1 MKRLFLVA
9 ALLAAGS
16 VQAADNTAAAASA
29 TAAPAAARDDGNVF
43 YSMGFMTGKNV
54 QSAIEGLDVEKFV
67 AGFRD
72 GYGGKQPQVA
82 EDTMRKLLT
91 DYKNRRMEEDQ
102 AAFQR
107 AAQENKAKGEAFL
120 AENAKKAGVKAT
132 ASGLQYEVLRE
143 GTGASPKA
151 SDTVEVHYEG
161 KLIDGTVFDSS
172 IARNQTAT
180 FRLDQ
185 VIPGWTEGVQLM
197 KEGAKYRFVI
207 PSDKGYGEMGAGAI
221 PPNAVL
227 VFEVELI
234 KVTRDESA
242 KAAEKPA
249 AKKKGK

>member
-9 ALLAAGS
+9 ALLAAGA
-16 VQAADNTAAAASA
+16 VHAADNTAAAASA

-43 YSMGFMTGKNV
+43 YSMGFMTGKNF
-54 QSAIEGLDVEKFV
+54 QSAIDGLDVEKFV

-72 GYGGKQPQVA
+72 GYGGKQPAVA
-82 EDTMRKLLT
+82 EEAMRKLLT

-107 AAQENKAKGEAFL
+107 QAQENKTKGETYL
-120 AENAKKAGVKAT
+120 TENAKKTGVKST

-143 GTGASPKA
+143 GTGASPKP

-172 IARNQTAT
+172 IARNQTAS

-207 PSDKGYGEMGAGAI
+207 PSDKGYGEMGAGSI

-242 KAAEKPA
+242 KSDKPA
-249 AKKKGK
+249 GKKKAK

>member
-9 ALLAAGS
+9 ALLAAGA
-16 VQAADNTAAAASA
+16 VHAADNTAAAASA

-54 QSAIEGLDVEKFV
+54 QSAIDGLDVEKFV

-72 GYGGKQPQVA
+72 GYGGKQPAVA
-82 EDTMRKLLT
+82 EETMRKLLT

-107 AAQENKAKGEAFL
+107 QAQENKAKGETYL
-120 AENAKKAGVKAT
+120 TENAKKTGVKTT

-143 GTGASPKA
+143 GTGASPKP

-172 IARNQTAT
+172 IARNQTAS

-207 PSDKGYGEMGAGAI
+207 PSDKGYGEMGAGSI

-242 KAAEKPA
+242 KSDKPA
-249 AKKKGK
+249 GKKKAK

>member
-9 ALLAAGS
+9 ALLAAGA
-16 VQAADNTAAAASA
+16 VHAADNTAAAASA

-54 QSAIEGLDVEKFV
+54 QSAIDGLDVEKFV

-72 GYGGKQPQVA
+72 GYGGKQPAVA
-82 EDTMRKLLT
+82 EEAMRKLLT

-102 AAFQR
+102 ATFQR
-107 AAQENKAKGEAFL
+107 QAQENKAKGETYL
-120 AENAKKAGVKAT
+120 TENAKKTGVKST

-143 GTGASPKA
+143 GTGASPKP

-172 IARNQTAT
+172 IARNQTAS

-207 PSDKGYGEMGAGAI
+207 PSDKGYGEMGAGSI

-242 KAAEKPA
+242 KSDKPA
-249 AKKKGK
+249 GKKKAK

>member
-9 ALLAAGS
+9 ALLAAGA
-16 VQAADNTAAAASA
+16 VHAADNTAAATSA
-29 TAAPAAARDDGNVF
+29 TAAPAATRDDGNVF

-54 QSAIEGLDVEKFV
+54 QSAIDGLDVEKFV

-72 GYGGKQPQVA
+72 GYGGKQPAVA
-82 EDTMRKLLT
+82 EETMRKLLT

-107 AAQENKAKGEAFL
+107 QAQENKAKGETYL
-120 AENAKKAGVKAT
+120 TENAKKTGVKTT

-143 GTGASPKA
+143 GTGASPKP

-172 IARNQTAT
+172 IARNQTAS

-207 PSDKGYGEMGAGAI
+207 PSDKGYGEMGAGSI

-242 KAAEKPA
+242 KSDKPA
-249 AKKKGK
+249 GKKKAK

>member
-9 ALLAAGS
+9 ALLAAGA
-16 VQAADNTAAAASA
+16 VHAADNTAAAASA

-43 YSMGFMTGKNV
+43 YSMGFMTGKNF
-54 QSAIEGLDVEKFV
+54 QSAIDGLDVEKFV

-72 GYGGKQPQVA
+72 GYGGKQPAVA
-82 EDTMRKLLT
+82 EEAMRKLLT

-107 AAQENKAKGEAFL
+107 QAQENKAKGETYL
-120 AENAKKAGVKAT
+120 TENAKKTGVKST

-143 GTGASPKA
+143 GTGASPKP

-172 IARNQTAT
+172 IARNQTAS

-207 PSDKGYGEMGAGAI
+207 PSDKGYGEMGAGSI

-242 KAAEKPA
+242 KSDKPA
-249 AKKKGK
+249 GKKKAK

>member
-9 ALLAAGS
+9 ALLAAGA
-16 VQAADNTAAAASA
+16 VHAADNTAAAASA

-54 QSAIEGLDVEKFV
+54 QSAIDGLDVEKFV

-72 GYGGKQPQVA
+72 GYGGKQPAVA
-82 EDTMRKLLT
+82 EEAMRKLLT

-107 AAQENKAKGEAFL
+107 QTYL
-120 AENAKKAGVKAT
+120 TENAKKTGVKST

-143 GTGASPKA
+143 GTGASPKP

-172 IARNQTAT
+172 IARNQTAS

-207 PSDKGYGEMGAGAI
+207 PSDKGYGEMGAGSI

-242 KAAEKPA
+242 KSDKPA
-249 AKKKGK
+249 GKKKAK

>member
-9 ALLAAGS
+9 ALLAAGA
-16 VQAADNTAAAASA
+16 VHAADNTAAAASA

-54 QSAIEGLDVEKFV
+54 QSAIDGLDVEKFV

-72 GYGGKQPQVA
+72 GYGGKQPAVA
-82 EDTMRKLLT
+82 EEAMRKLLT

-107 AAQENKAKGEAFL
+107 QAQENKAKGETYL
-120 AENAKKAGVKAT
+120 TENAKKTGVKST

-143 GTGASPKA
+143 GTGASPKP

-172 IARNQTAT
+172 IARNQTAS

-207 PSDKGYGEMGAGAI
+207 PSDKGYGEMGAGSI

-242 KAAEKPA
+242 KSDKPA
-249 AKKKGK
+249 GKKKAK